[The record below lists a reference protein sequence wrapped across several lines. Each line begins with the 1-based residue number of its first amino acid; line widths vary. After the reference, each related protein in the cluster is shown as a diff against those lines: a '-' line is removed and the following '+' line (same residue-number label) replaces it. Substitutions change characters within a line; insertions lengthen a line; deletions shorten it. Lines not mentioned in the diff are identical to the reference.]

1 MAFLVLNV
9 RICPGI
15 EKGFYNIE
23 VTSDGGPYDDRSP
36 TFIPCIGI
44 DSGLK
49 VRVDFIQASLQSGPE
64 QTRS

>member
-1 MAFLVLNV
+1 MAFPVLNV
-9 RICPGI
+9 RIRPGI

-23 VTSDGGPYDDRSP
+23 VSSDGGPSDDRSP
-36 TFIPCIGI
+36 TFIQCIGI

-49 VRVDFIQASLQSGPE
+49 VRVDFVQAPLLSCPE